1 MNSPFGP
8 PNRSGHQRRRRP
20 LFVFRLRLSPL
31 VLCLLPHFWFIDGSL
46 SAVVQGAL
54 AQRSLRQNGTVPK
67 ATDKID
73 EEKRAKFFSRVHSI
87 PMQTEH
93 AMELYQHWIDQALS
107 GLLAAVANKKL
118 KSLPRPAQDEFGEC
132 SGAAKT
138 VPLHARCVSRLLRSG
153 FDGRKIYA
161 KAYAK
166 SHRFDRYRMQKKAA
180 IRGSRRKVAA
190 LRGLKRLEW
199 LRRRVPPTTKIAAEK
214 WIGAF
219 RTATSPAR
227 AARTLG
233 PFGRRLLLRSYT
245 EHRRERRHASIV
257 KKNYYELHSP
267 SQARLSPL
275 GSMAKLMME
284 EVLRVKGKQQQDVKP
299 WQQTIA
305 RLQKSSVR
313 RKEIRQKLEG
323 PDKDGDMDLDQLK
336 FRGLKRQLGLAGE
349 DLHAVVEDPR
359 RARALIARTRA
370 AARGSRAS
378 PTDRLVELLRQ
389 GFALGYSMAGQNGTD
404 FEEKTLR
411 SLSPRFLSVTP
422 EGDPT
427 RNKTIDLLSPSL
439 FSLHADG
446 EGIEKLTSLPSLING
461 FSTKDQQQW
470 MDLIMEAAG
479 VAEQA
484 EHIEEELSAG
494 GVESVLRGVRREKGM
509 YREKYE
515 REIRAKDGTPLYFTK
530 KNVSDAFGK
539 FEERKCDVFERL
551 ELGLSKE
558 QLREMNNT
566 GYALLSTDQ
575 LGLIYGPK
583 SPYNNSEALRRFVRM
598 NASDIHTGLE
608 KDVHALAE
616 LESFRIRQKDVV
628 LSPILFT
635 NFILTFSVKNPVI
648 LSPIL
653 FSSLILSPNVLGPVI
668 LSPWVFVPVILSPRV
683 LAPTILSPFLFDPI
697 VLSPFVL
704 HPVILSPGAFNPIVL
719 NPFVL
724 SPFILSPQAFTPVI
738 LSPIALSPFI
748 LNPSMGSPL
757 ILSPYVLTP
766 SILSP
771 QFLSAVILSPYALS
785 PVIYSPLTAVSVILS
800 PSWLS

>member
-1 MNSPFGP
+1 MNSPFGAS
-8 PNRSGHQRRRRP
+8 NHLGHQRP
-20 LFVFRLRLSPL
+20 LIVFLLRLSPL
-31 VLCLLPHFWFIDGSL
+31 VLCLLPHFWFIDRSL

-54 AQRSLRQNGTVPK
+54 VQRSPSSLRQNATVLK

-87 PMQTEH
+87 PMQTEY

-118 KSLPRPAQDEFGEC
+118 KFLPRPAQDEFGEC

-138 VPLHARCVSRLLRSG
+138 VPLHARCVSRLLHSG

-180 IRGSRRKVAA
+180 IRESRRKAA
-190 LRGLKRLEW
+190 ARQRLKRLEW
-199 LRRRVPPTTKIAAEK
+199 LRRRGPPAAEK
-214 WIGAF
+214 W
-219 RTATSPAR
+219 RKRDQKES
-227 AARTLG
+227 
-233 PFGRRLLLRSYT
+233 FGSDFDRLRSYT

-275 GSMAKLMME
+275 GSMAKLMMK

-313 RKEIRQKLEG
+313 RKEIRQKLEV
-323 PDKDGDMDLDQLK
+323 PDREGDMDLDQLK
-336 FRGLKRQLGLAGE
+336 FRGLKHQMGLAGE
-349 DLHAVVEDPR
+349 DLPAVVEDPR

-370 AARGSRAS
+370 AARGSGAS

-411 SLSPRFLSVTP
+411 SLSPRFLSVMP
-422 EGDPT
+422 EGGPT
-427 RNKTIDLLSPSL
+427 QNKTIDLLSPSL

-446 EGIEKLTSLPSLING
+446 EGIEKLTSLPNLIKG
-461 FSTKDQQQW
+461 FNTKDQQQW

-484 EHIEEELSAG
+484 EHIEQELGVG
-494 GVESVLRGVRREKGM
+494 GAENVLRGSWREKGM
-509 YREKYE
+509 NRKKYE

-566 GYALLSTDQ
+566 GYALLSTEQ
-575 LGLIYGPK
+575 LDLIYGPK

-598 NASDIHTGLE
+598 NASEIHTGLE

-616 LESFRIRQKDVV
+616 LESFRIRQKDVM

-635 NFILTFSVKNPVI
+635 NFILTFSVNKPII

-653 FSSLILSPNVLGPVI
+653 FSPLILSPNVLGPMI
-668 LSPWVFVPVILSPRV
+668 LSPWVFVPMILSPPV
-683 LAPTILSPFLFDPI
+683 LAPTILSPFMFDPI
-697 VLSPFVL
+697 ILSPYVLS
-704 HPVILSPGAFNPIVL
+704 PVILSPGAFNPSVL

-738 LSPIALSPFI
+738 LSPLALSPFI
-748 LNPSMGSPL
+748 LNPKVGSPL

-771 QFLSAVILSPYALS
+771 QFLSAIILSPYALS
-785 PVIYSPLTAVSVILS
+785 PVICRSFWTGQFR
-800 PSWLS
+800 WLPFL

>member
-1 MNSPFGP
+1 
-8 PNRSGHQRRRRP
+8 
-20 LFVFRLRLSPL
+20 
-31 VLCLLPHFWFIDGSL
+31 
-46 SAVVQGAL
+46 
-54 AQRSLRQNGTVPK
+54 
-67 ATDKID
+67 
-73 EEKRAKFFSRVHSI
+73 
-87 PMQTEH
+87 
-93 AMELYQHWIDQALS
+93 
-107 GLLAAVANKKL
+107 
-118 KSLPRPAQDEFGEC
+118 
-132 SGAAKT
+132 
-138 VPLHARCVSRLLRSG
+138 
-153 FDGRKIYA
+153 
-161 KAYAK
+161 
-166 SHRFDRYRMQKKAA
+166 MQKKAA
-180 IRGSRRKVAA
+180 IRGSRRKAAA
-190 LRGLKRLEW
+190 LRGLRRLEW
-199 LRRRVPPTTKIAAEK
+199 LRRRVPPTTKVVAEK

-227 AARTLG
+227 AARTLS

-305 RLQKSSVR
+305 RLQKSS
-313 RKEIRQKLEG
+313 G
-323 PDKDGDMDLDQLK
+323 PDQDGDMDLDQLK
-336 FRGLKRQLGLAGE
+336 FRGLKRQMGLAGE

-378 PTDRLVELLRQ
+378 PTDRL
-389 GFALGYSMAGQNGTD
+389 
-404 FEEKTLR
+404 
-411 SLSPRFLSVTP
+411 
-422 EGDPT
+422 
-427 RNKTIDLLSPSL
+427 
-439 FSLHADG
+439 
-446 EGIEKLTSLPSLING
+446 
-461 FSTKDQQQW
+461 
-470 MDLIMEAAG
+470 IMEAAG

-494 GVESVLRGVRREKGM
+494 GVESVLRGVRRDKGM

-551 ELGLSKE
+551 ELGLSKA

-575 LGLIYGPK
+575 LDLVYGPK

-635 NFILTFSVKNPVI
+635 NFILTFSVKNPII

-771 QFLSAVILSPYALS
+771 HHLQRRVLNNALNPRKATGESANKKGAGGSLLGPKPRDPKCARCSAHGEQSALRGHKKALCPFLECACAKCALVEQRRRLMADQIKLRRQQKKARIQTHHHQLNKEMGHNFLKS
-785 PVIYSPLTAVSVILS
+785 QKA
-800 PSWLS
+800 